1 METVKEF
8 DAIVIGSGVAGTPLA
23 KKLAGAGRKTA
34 LIEKRWVGGVCVNDG
49 CTPTKTMIASAREA
63 YQAGRCS
70 QLGITI
76 DSFSVS
82 INTVIDRKD
91 EIVKLFR
98 DHAEQAVLDT
108 DNLSL
113 IYGTATFL
121 DDKTIE
127 VRTNEGGKELFTA
140 KQIFINTGTRPT
152 IPDAPGLN
160 NSGYFTTTT
169 LMDLR
174 EIPEHLIIIGG
185 GYIALEFSQ
194 MYRRFGSKVTILER
208 NEVFMSREDD
218 DVAEEIRN
226 ILTADGIDI
235 VTGAIIAQVDGSPG
249 DVKVKF
255 ATAGKNKTVKGTHLL
270 VAAGRTPNTD
280 MLNLAATGVKVDA
293 NGYII
298 TNNKLQ
304 TNKRHIY
311 AIGEVNGGPK
321 FTHIVFDDYRIVAE
335 NLLNRGNTNIANRL
349 VPYCIFMDPQ
359 LGRVGIT
366 EKQAKEQGIDYKIA
380 KLPMRLV
387 ARAIE
392 TSNTEGFYKAIVH
405 AKTHK
410 ILGAAI
416 LAPQGGEL
424 VTILQVAMM
433 GGLKYH
439 QLRNSPIA
447 HPTYAES
454 LNNLFAKLT

>member
-1 METVKEF
+1 MATVKEF

-82 INTVIDRKD
+82 IDTVIDRKD
-91 EIVKLFR
+91 EIVKMFR
-98 DHAEQAVLDT
+98 DHAEEAVLDT
-108 DNLSL
+108 ENLSL

-127 VRTNEGGKELFTA
+127 VHTNDGGKEILLA
-140 KQIFINTGTRPT
+140 KEIFINTGTRPT

-160 NSGYFTTTT
+160 NSGYYTTTT

-174 EIPEHLIIIGG
+174 EIPEHLIIVGG
-185 GYIALEFSQ
+185 GYISLEFSQ

-208 NEVFMSREDD
+208 NETFLSREDD

-235 VTGAIIAQVDGSPG
+235 INGTNITQVEGSPG
-249 DVKVKF
+249 KVSVKY
-255 ATAGKNKTVKGTHLL
+255 ATAGKSKTIKGTHLL

-280 MLNLAATGVKVDA
+280 MLNLAATGVKVDSK
-293 NGYII
+293 GYII

-304 TNKRHIY
+304 TSKRHIY

-335 NLLNRGNTNIANRL
+335 NLLKGGNASTANRL

-392 TSNTEGFYKAIVH
+392 TSNTEGFYKAIID

-454 LNNLFAKLT
+454 LNNLFAKLS